1 MNLKTF
7 KHMDADLKSEEKRKK
22 LQEETCAANIAT
34 SVSPLGQ
41 PVTQSELKRWGQ
53 SPKRGDRKRKG
64 A

>member
-7 KHMDADLKSEEKRKK
+7 KHMDADLKAEEKRKK
-22 LQEETCAANIAT
+22 LLEETCAANIAT
-34 SVSPLGQ
+34 TVSPLGQ
-41 PVTQSELKRWGQ
+41 PVTRWGQ